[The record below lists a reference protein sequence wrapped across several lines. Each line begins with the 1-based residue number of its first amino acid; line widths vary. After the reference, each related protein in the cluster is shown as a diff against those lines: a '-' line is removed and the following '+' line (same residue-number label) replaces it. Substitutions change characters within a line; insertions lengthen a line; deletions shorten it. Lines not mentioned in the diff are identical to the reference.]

1 MDLKKLLLSITLVIA
16 STNFSFAQTKDTVNV
31 RKAYCDMY
39 FAGASL
45 LSLKVSPVVNFEGT
59 STNLLGEDGKVLKFN
74 EPVDFLNYMAKR
86 GWSVTSVYFASEFL
100 SNGENIIH
108 YLMQKDVTSDSQVY
122 AGLRLYT
129 VERDKLKASK
139 KKAKR
144 VPDDD
149 DGMY

>member
-1 MDLKKLLLSITLVIA
+1 MNLKKLLLSITLVIA
-16 STNFSFAQTKDTVNV
+16 STNFSFAQTKDTINV
-31 RKAYCDMY
+31 RKSYCDMY
-39 FAGASL
+39 FTEASL
-45 LSLKVSPVVNFEGT
+45 ISLKVSPIVNFEGT
-59 STNLLGEDGKVLKFN
+59 STNLLGEDGKLLKFN

>member
-1 MDLKKLLLSITLVIA
+1 MNLKKLLLSITLVIA
-16 STNFSFAQTKDTVNV
+16 STSSFAQTKDTVNV

-45 LSLKVSPVVNFEGT
+45 LSLKVSPTVNFEGT
-59 STNLLGEDGKVLKFN
+59 TSCLLGEDGKELKFN
-74 EPVDFLNYMAKR
+74 EPIAFINYMAKR
-86 GWSVTSVYFASEFL
+86 RWSVTSVYFANEFL
-100 SNGENIIH
+100 SNGENITH
-108 YLMQKDVTSDSQVY
+108 YLMQKDVTSDYQVY